1 MTKKELIADRDDWQ
15 KIAEMNSDVI
25 DRLRA
30 QIEEMHYSI
39 RDRRNGRVARRYRNG
54 RDSTK

>member
-30 QIEEMHYSI
+30 QIEEMEELLA
-39 RDRRNGRVARRYRNG
+39 DCLVFRR
-54 RDSTK
+54 